1 MNSKTPAAKVRFM
14 LDLRKHAFAA
24 ISFVTPCAVWLDPVG
39 PSRYSVLK
47 GNIFVGD
54 FRRGRLLGTRPRP
67 RGCGLRLRVPGSRAS
82 ARRHSALGASA
93 KHAKVIGYDLHRGAL
108 LAFAVVPLPRLNAS
122 FDKNQ
127 RALVQVLLRHLRL
140 LAPHDDAVPL
150 GALLAC

>member
-24 ISFVTPCAVWLDPVG
+24 ISFVTPCTVWLDPVG

-54 FRRGRLLGTRPRP
+54 FRRGRLLGTRPC
-67 RGCGLRLRVPGSRAS
+67 GCGLRLRVPGSRAS
-82 ARRHSALGASA
+82 ARARARRHSALGASA

-127 RALVQVLLRHLRL
+127 RALVQLLLRDLSL
-140 LAPHDDAVPL
+140 LAPHDDAVPFR
-150 GALLAC
+150 